1 MALVTT
7 REMVL
12 DAQRGKYAVPA
23 INTQGG
29 NYDII
34 RAICF
39 AAEKLRSPII
49 LAHYTSTGKYSGDE
63 WFVEVSRYLA
73 RQVSVPVAIHLD
85 HGDSFETCMR
95 SLKYGFTSIM
105 LDCSNET
112 IAENIIHTN
121 EVIKVCHSFGVPV
134 EAEVGELV
142 RLDGSGTATENK
154 NIAKVDDVQKFLSG
168 CQPDMLAIG
177 IGNVH
182 GFYQGEPVIR
192 LDILNEV
199 RKITDIPLVLH
210 GCTGMPEETVKEAI
224 KLGVAKINFGTLV
237 RHKYVEYLKEAIET
251 LEHQGHSWKISQY
264 AEQRLETIIKDII
277 AFSGSA
283 NKY

>member
-7 REMVL
+7 KEMVL
-12 DAQRGKYAVPA
+12 DAQQRSYAVPA

-39 AAEKLRSPII
+39 AADKLRSPVI
-49 LAHYTSTGKYSGDE
+49 LAHYTSTGKYAGDE
-63 WFVEVSRYLA
+63 WFVEVCKYLA
-73 RQVSVPVAIHLD
+73 KQVSVPVAIHLD
-85 HGDSFETCMR
+85 HGDSFGTCMR
-95 SLKYGFTSIM
+95 SLKFGFTSIM
-105 LDCSNET
+105 LDCSMES
-112 IAENIIHTN
+112 ISDNIRHTN

-142 RLDGSGTATENK
+142 RLDSTGAAAENK
-154 NIAKVDDVQKFLSG
+154 NIAKIEDVREFLNG

-177 IGNVH
+177 IGNAH
-182 GFYQGEPVIR
+182 GFYKGEPQIR
-192 LDILNEV
+192 LDILEQV

-210 GCTGMPEETVKEAI
+210 GCTGMPDKTVKEAI

-237 RHKYVEYLKEAIET
+237 RHKYVEFLKEAIDGMD
-251 LEHQGHSWKISQY
+251 HQGHSWKISQY
-264 AEQRLETIIKDII
+264 AEEKLEAVIGEIIEL
-277 AFSGSA
+277 SGSV